1 MIRTGAIWVARFDRF
16 VNVRNDDVVAEK
28 TAATATVTAS
38 IARVGLLTLS
48 HKEGFAASLRSIGAW
63 VFSRVVMPWLPV
75 LLPMSVAAPEFE

>member
-1 MIRTGAIWVARFDRF
+1 MSGTTTW
-16 VNVRNDDVVAEK
+16 VAEK

-38 IARVGLLTLS
+38 IASVGLLTLS